1 MSDSAVIIKKL
12 QKFLESENSLQL
24 AILFG
29 SAARNVLRPDSDI
42 DLALQYENEL
52 SIEEKQLLCQRLE
65 TLLQRPIDLLE
76 LQQLSGTILK
86 EVLCNGK
93 ILLKRSSKLL
103 FAHMQKMLYHQ
114 ADMMPYIRRTYLER
128 QQRFQHGKTE
138 EKQFNHETH

>member
-128 QQRFQHGKTE
+128 QQRFQQEKTE
-138 EKQFNHETH
+138 EKQFNHEIH